1 MVRALDCSMAD
12 CSFSEDWYM
21 NFRRTLFMCEFE
33 NWAKLYKEPQQVSL
47 ESNSI
52 DFVSWALD
60 KR

>member
-1 MVRALDCSMAD
+1 
-12 CSFSEDWYM
+12 M
-21 NFRRTLFMCEFE
+21 NFRRTLSLREFE
-33 NWAKLYKEPQQVSL
+33 NWAKLYKELQQVSL

>member
-1 MVRALDCSMAD
+1 MVRALDRFVAD
-12 CSFSEDWYM
+12 CSFGEDWYM
-21 NFRRTLFMCEFE
+21 NFRRTLSLREFE
-33 NWAKLYKEPQQVSL
+33 NWAKLYKELQQVSL

>member
-1 MVRALDCSMAD
+1 MVRALDCSVAD
-12 CSFSEDWYM
+12 CSFGEDWYM
-21 NFRRTLFMCEFE
+21 NFRRTLSLREFE
-33 NWAKLYKEPQQVSL
+33 NWAKLYKELQQVSL

>member
-1 MVRALDCSMAD
+1 
-12 CSFSEDWYM
+12 
-21 NFRRTLFMCEFE
+21 MCEFE